1 MANDE
6 RIVRFSAEEMRLE
19 LEKAK
24 ALTRPEPTDEEIE
37 RAVRDDPDEDL
48 SDDWSD
54 VMITVPRNKAGVYIR
69 FDPEVLEYFREGG
82 PGYQT
87 RINAVLRAYVD
98 AQTKRKRAG

>member
-1 MANDE
+1 MTKKE
-6 RIVRFSAEEMRLE
+6 HIVQFSAEELRAE
-19 LEKAK
+19 LANKPFVMP
-24 ALTRPEPTDEEIE
+24 PEPTDEEIE

-54 VMITVPRNKAGVYIR
+54 VMITAPRNKAGVYIR

>member
-24 ALTRPEPTDEEIE
+24 ALTRPEPTDDEIE

-69 FDPEVLEYFREGG
+69 FDPEVLAFFREGG